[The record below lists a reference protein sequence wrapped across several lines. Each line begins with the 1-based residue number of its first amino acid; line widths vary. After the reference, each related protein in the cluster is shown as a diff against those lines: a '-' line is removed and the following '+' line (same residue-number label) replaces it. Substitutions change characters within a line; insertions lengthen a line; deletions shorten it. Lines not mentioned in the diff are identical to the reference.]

1 MANHTIT
8 ITLTDTQQKILS
20 NDLYNDSDNKGLDSW
35 VQDAINGKI
44 NNCWKRMQNNWTTQ
58 LMNDPSF
65 TDGIPSS
72 QDAFVNLVI
81 SRSDYMNRKQ
91 REDHARKVIE

>member
-8 ITLTDTQQKILS
+8 ITLSDTQQKILS
-20 NDLYNDSDNKGLDSW
+20 NDLYNSSDNKGLDDW
-35 VQDAINGKI
+35 VQNAVDGKI
-44 NNCWKRMQNNWTTQ
+44 NSCWKRMQNSWTTQ

-72 QDAFVNLVI
+72 QDAVVSLVT
-81 SRSDYMNRKQ
+81 SRSDYKNRKTIDD
-91 REDHARKVIE
+91 ERKIG

>member
-8 ITLTDTQQKILS
+8 ITLSDTQQKILS
-20 NDLYNDSDNKGLDSW
+20 NDLYNSSDNKGLDDW
-35 VQDAINGKI
+35 VQNAVDGKI
-44 NNCWKRMQNNWTTQ
+44 NSCWKRMQNSWTTQ

-72 QDAFVNLVI
+72 QDAFVSLVT
-81 SRSDYMNRKQ
+81 SRSDYKNRKTIDD
-91 REDHARKVIE
+91 ERKIG

>member
-8 ITLTDTQQKILS
+8 ITLSDTQQKILS
-20 NDLYNDSDNKGLDSW
+20 NDLYNSSDNKGLDDW
-35 VQDAINGKI
+35 VQNAVDGKI
-44 NNCWKRMQNNWTTQ
+44 NSCWKRMQNSWTTQ

-72 QDAFVNLVI
+72 QDAFVSLVT
-81 SRSDYMNRKQ
+81 SRSDYKNRKTIDD
-91 REDHARKVIE
+91 ERKVG

>member
-20 NDLYNDSDNKGLDSW
+20 NDLYNDSDNKGIDSW
-35 VQDAINGKI
+35 IQDAINGKI

-72 QDAFVNLVI
+72 QDAFVSLVT
-81 SRSDYMNRKQ
+81 SRSDYTNRKAK
-91 REDHARKVIE
+91 DDASKVG

>member
-1 MANHTIT
+1 MANYTIT
-8 ITLTDTQQKILS
+8 ITLTETQQKILS
-20 NDLYNDSDNKGLDSW
+20 NDLYNGSDNKGLDKW
-35 VQDAINGKI
+35 IQNAINGKI

-72 QDAFVNLVI
+72 QDAFVSLI
-81 SRSDYMNRKQ
+81 TSRSDYKNRK
-91 REDHARKVIE
+91 ARDDEENKLG